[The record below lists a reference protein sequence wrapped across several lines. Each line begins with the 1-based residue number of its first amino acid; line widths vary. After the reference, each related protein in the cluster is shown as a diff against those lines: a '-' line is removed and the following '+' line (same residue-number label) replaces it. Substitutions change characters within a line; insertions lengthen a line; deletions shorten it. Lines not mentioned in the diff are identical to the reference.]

1 MYVCVT
7 GIKEPRDA
15 EKFFHSNEQKEFAK
29 NKFFKSDGKV
39 FFEINSIDEL
49 IDAQAAL
56 EESVTRNDNGIY
68 HINITNT

>member
-15 EKFFHSNEQKEFAK
+15 EKFFHSNEQILFAK
-29 NKFFKSDGKV
+29 NKFFKSGGKV
-39 FFEINSIDEL
+39 LFEINSIDEL

>member
-1 MYVCVT
+1 VL
-7 GIKEPRDA
+7 
-15 EKFFHSNEQKEFAK
+15 
-29 NKFFKSDGKV
+29 
-39 FFEINSIDEL
+39 FEINSIDEL